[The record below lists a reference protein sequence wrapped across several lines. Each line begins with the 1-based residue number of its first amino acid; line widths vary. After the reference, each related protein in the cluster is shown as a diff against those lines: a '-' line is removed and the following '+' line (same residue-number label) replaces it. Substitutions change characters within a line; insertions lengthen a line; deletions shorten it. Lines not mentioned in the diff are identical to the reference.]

1 MESETN
7 QDTFGGYLK
16 NFRLKQ
22 GLAIQTVAE
31 NTKIAVHCLKA
42 IEENAHE
49 GLPPPAYVKS
59 FIRTYADAVGAN
71 ADVAVEFYLSDL
83 KQQEHTKQ
91 HHLRRRE
98 KLWAFRRAMMAVGLI
113 VGILFLLRYTNF
125 FMAPE
130 PPQNTTSP
138 EGTVLSEP
146 VASGTETAGNRRS
159 AAETQD
165 KLKLQII
172 AVERTWLKVIVDGQN
187 VRSYDLKP
195 EDRLELEGTDNF
207 NLMIGNATGLQ
218 IFLDERP
225 VKIFGNSG
233 QVVSLKIP

>member
-42 IEENAHE
+42 IEENTHE
-49 GLPPPAYVKS
+49 RLPPPAYVKS

-113 VGILFLLRYTNF
+113 VGILFLLRYTDF
-125 FMAPE
+125 FMAPA
-130 PPQNTTSP
+130 PPQNTTAP

-146 VASGTETAGNRRS
+146 VASGAETAGIRPS

-187 VRSYDLKP
+187 ARSYDLKP
-195 EDRLELEGTDNF
+195 EDRLELEGADNF

-225 VKIFGNSG
+225 VKIFGSSG

>member
-16 NFRLKQ
+16 SFRVKQ
-22 GLAIQTVAE
+22 ELAIQTVAE
-31 NTKIAVHCLKA
+31 KTKIAVHCLKA

-59 FIRTYADAVGAN
+59 FIRIYADAVGAN

-83 KQQEHTKQ
+83 KQQEHAKQ
-91 HHLRRRE
+91 NHLRRRE

-113 VGILFLLRYTNF
+113 VGILFLLRYTDF
-125 FMAPE
+125 FMAPA
-130 PPQNTTSP
+130 PPQNTTAP

-146 VASGTETAGNRRS
+146 AASRAETAGNRPS
-159 AAETQD
+159 AAKTQD

-187 VRSYDLKP
+187 ARSYDLKP

-218 IFLDERP
+218 IFLNERP

>member
-71 ADVAVEFYLSDL
+71 ADVAVELYLSDL

-130 PPQNTTSP
+130 PPKNTTSP

-146 VASGTETAGNRRS
+146 VASGTETAVNRRS

-187 VRSYDLKP
+187 ARSYDLKP

-225 VKIFGNSG
+225 VKIFGSSG

>member
-98 KLWAFRRAMMAVGLI
+98 KLSAFRRAMMAVGLI
-113 VGILFLLRYTNF
+113 VGILFLLRYTDF
-125 FMAPE
+125 FMAPA
-130 PPQNTTSP
+130 PPQNTTAP

-146 VASGTETAGNRRS
+146 VASGAETAGNRPS
-159 AAETQD
+159 AAKTQD

-187 VRSYDLKP
+187 ARSYDLKP

-218 IFLDERP
+218 IFLNERP
-225 VKIFGNSG
+225 VKIFGSSG